1 METTLELRLTY
12 WVYLNG
18 IRFFGPGRAELLAHI
33 QETGSISG
41 AAKAMEMSYKKA
53 WRMVEEMNLE
63 GKSPYVV
70 AKKGGKE
77 GGGTALTER
86 GKAVVAAYNRLD
98 HKLQALL
105 KEEQELL
112 DLI

>member
-12 WVYLNG
+12 WVYRDG

-33 QETGSISG
+33 QETGSISK

-53 WRMVEEMNLE
+53 WQMVEEMNAH
-63 GKSPYVV
+63 GKSPYVI
-70 AKKGGKE
+70 ARKGGKE
-77 GGGTALTER
+77 GGGTELTER

-98 HKLQALL
+98 HRLHALL
-105 KEEQELL
+105 KEEQALL